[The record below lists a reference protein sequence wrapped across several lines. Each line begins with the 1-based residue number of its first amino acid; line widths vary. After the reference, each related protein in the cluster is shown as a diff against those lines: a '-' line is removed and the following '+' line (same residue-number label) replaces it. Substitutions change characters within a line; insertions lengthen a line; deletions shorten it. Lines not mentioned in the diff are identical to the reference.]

1 MLLEIDETFMNA
13 WNIISPIAWKIFG
26 AIVCFIIGKKVINWA
41 EKLIVNAAKKGNLDK
56 GITSF
61 LISLGKFILYVI
73 LIIVIAGFL
82 GVPTASFVAILGSCG
97 LAIGLALQGSLQNF
111 AGGVLILIMKPFSV
125 GDYVVV
131 NGLEGTVSSIDV
143 CYTTL
148 KTVDNKTV
156 VMPNGALSNSN
167 IVNVSKEST
176 RRVDIIVPISYD
188 DNIKAVKD
196 MLQNIAVGEEL
207 VLKNRGIDI
216 YVNEFGSSSINL
228 GFRVWVKA
236 ENYWTV
242 KWSMLETIK
251 NEMDKNGFT
260 IPFNQMDVHIENNDK

>member
-61 LISLGKFILYVI
+61 FISLGKFILYVI

-176 RRVDIIVPISYD
+176 RRVDLIVPISYD